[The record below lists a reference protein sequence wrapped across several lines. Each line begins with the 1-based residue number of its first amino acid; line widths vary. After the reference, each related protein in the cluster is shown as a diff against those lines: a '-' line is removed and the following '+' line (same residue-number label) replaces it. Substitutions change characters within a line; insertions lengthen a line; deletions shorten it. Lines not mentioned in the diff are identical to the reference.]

1 MSWLF
6 FVFWS
11 ILFTFILC
19 LLSLPS
25 SLSLSLSFTLS
36 LSLSL
41 SLSSH
46 YPLIS
51 PLLVGPSSIIN
62 YDAFL
67 RLNVRLDLIMD
78 EMEVLK
84 EGSGAV
90 DSSGGIELSDYL
102 YLSVLRTEYLCYST
116 LPPLNLISCS
126 FYYFLLSFTYI
137 FLSLSLSL
145 SLSTLLFDFFS
156 FFLSLPRLWWRCWG
170 ILQVTDWRLIL
181 SSLQLPPLI
190 CTTPFFSYNIFFL
203 FLSSHLF
210 SFLFSDQS
218 LRLSPVEVVSC
229 ALTCCWIGKKLKNY

>member
-11 ILFTFILC
+11 ILFTFLLC

-25 SLSLSLSFTLS
+25 SLSLSLTLS

-145 SLSTLLFDFFS
+145 SI
-156 FFLSLPRLWWRCWG
+156 SLYPSLW
-170 ILQVTDWRLIL
+170 
-181 SSLQLPPLI
+181 
-190 CTTPFFSYNIFFL
+190 FFL
-203 FLSSHLF
+203 FLSLSPQTLMKMLRDSTGDRLTLNPIFSATPSSHLHNSTLLLSYLF
-210 SFLFSDQS
+210 SFSLFSSARPHSSPIISFFFFS
-218 LRLSPVEVVSC
+218 LLISFLFCFQIRV
-229 ALTCCWIGKKLKNY
+229 